1 MGGVVEEQKQ
11 QNNLLDELQRKE
23 QFIQGR
29 LAKAEA
35 RLERAQA
42 GGKDKLE
49 RKVEN
54 LLAKLEAIEDEIEGL
69 L

>member
-1 MGGVVEEQKQ
+1 MVEEQKQ

-35 RLERAQA
+35 RLERAHA
-42 GGKDKLE
+42 GEKDKLE
-49 RKVEN
+49 TKVKN

>member
-1 MGGVVEEQKQ
+1 VVEEQKQ

-42 GGKDKLE
+42 GEKDKLE
-49 RKVEN
+49 TKVKN